1 MGGAVDCVRDALIQ
15 IILRLRD
22 DVLREKDLGHNSST
36 GGESFYSSGTGLS
49 FPSMLPSIPSVAAP
63 LVYDQRAEGATGPGM
78 FSSSSLY
85 GYGSMPVCLSHGVP
99 YGCSVT
105 SLMIL
110 FLQAYLCF
118 YFL

>member
-22 DVLREKDLGHNSST
+22 DVLREKDIGHNSST
-36 GGESFYSSGTGLS
+36 GGESFYSSGAGLS

-63 LVYDQRAEGATGPGM
+63 LVYDQRAEGATGLGM

-85 GYGSMPVCLSHGVP
+85 GYGSLPVCVSLLGFHMVVP
-99 YGCSVT
+99 
-105 SLMIL
+105 
-110 FLQAYLCF
+110 
-118 YFL
+118 